1 MTSSWMLVAGF
12 LFATMGVFVK
22 LGSAHFGAAE
32 LAFYRSLVTFVSMLA
47 LLVARRGRGTL
58 RTRYFGMHLLRAV
71 VGSISLIGYFYAI
84 TELPLATAQTLNYTS
99 PLFLAIGTVV
109 LLGERFSGRL
119 VAAIVVGFAGVAL
132 LLQPTFREGKE
143 AAALIGL
150 FSGIFSSWAYLSVRT
165 LGRLG
170 EPDWRVVFWFGLVA
184 SVMCA
189 GWQLATS
196 TFHAITWANIWIL
209 GGVGLCGTLAQ
220 LAMTRAYR
228 TGNTLVVGS
237 LSYSTLVFG
246 AIATSLVWS
255 ERMAPLE
262 WAGMLVIVAS
272 GIMAM
277 RAERK
282 EEVEEAGFE
291 S

>member
-32 LAFYRSLVTFVSMLA
+32 LAFYRSLVTFVSMLGVIA
-47 LLVARRGRGTL
+47 VRGGG
-58 RTRYFGMHLLRAV
+58 RTIRTPYFGMHLLRAI

-99 PLFLAIGTVV
+99 PIFLAIGTVV
-109 LLGERFSGRL
+109 LLGERFTGKL
-119 VAAIVVGFAGVAL
+119 IAAIVVGFAGVAL

-143 AAALIGL
+143 TAALIGL

-165 LGRLG
+165 LGKLG

-184 SVMCA
+184 SIMCA
-189 GWQLATS
+189 GWQLTTS
-196 TFHAITWANIWIL
+196 TFHPLRWDNVWIL
-209 GGVGLCGTLAQ
+209 VGVGVAGTAAQ

-228 TGNTLVVGS
+228 TGNTLVVGA

-246 AIATSLVWS
+246 ALATWAVWS
-255 ERMAPLE
+255 ERLVPLE
-262 WAGMLVIVAS
+262 WAGMLVIIAS

-282 EEVEEAGFE
+282 EQVEEAGFE

>member
-32 LAFYRSLVTFVSMLA
+32 LAFYRSLVTFVAMLA
-47 LLVARRGRGTL
+47 LLGARRGRGTL
-58 RTRYFGMHLLRAV
+58 ATRYFGMHLLRAV

-84 TELPLATAQTLNYTS
+84 TELPLATEQTLNYTS

-132 LLQPTFREGKE
+132 LLQPTFNEGKE

-196 TFHAITWANIWIL
+196 TFHPLTGENIWIL
-209 GGVGLCGTLAQ
+209 AGVGLCGTLAQ

-246 AIATSLVWS
+246 ALATWVVWS